1 MSATQTDQT
10 FNLIGFALWLLL
22 YETGI
27 KEIKTLTC
35 QKNNNDKT
43 FSVGTIV
50 ASSLL
55 KDATKH
61 LENVKQNYFLIFE
74 LYT

>member
-10 FNLIGFALWLLL
+10 FNLIGFAFWL

-35 QKNNNDKT
+35 QKNYKDKT

-55 KDATKH
+55 KDATTN